1 MLFLDK
7 TTSFAFFVLCVIY
20 ENIVTWLWRNN
31 HADFNKEKSI

>member
-20 ENIVTWLWRNN
+20 ENIVTWL
-31 HADFNKEKSI
+31 